1 AARLG
6 AESPYVMTGGVA
18 KNAGVVKALGEKLS
32 EQSAGGARVALTVPG
47 DPRICGAFGA
57 ALIARDVAR
66 Q

>member
-1 AARLG
+1 
-6 AESPYVMTGGVA
+6 MTGGVA